1 MYRIGIDIGAT
12 NMRVALFQSDTQL
25 VAREQVKTEAALG
38 PAQALEKLVKMI
50 QLVDPKRLAVGVG
63 ICAPGPLDLANG
75 SILDAPNLPG
85 WFGFSIRDQLA
96 KYVNRPVFLI
106 NDAKAAAI
114 AEASIGAGRGFN
126 SVQYI
131 TVSTGVGGGFVYGG
145 ELFSGSHG
153 HASEIGNMI
162 VEASLPNGTLE
173 NICSGSALLYT
184 SKKLFGEDKTA
195 AELFVQY
202 KANHKQ
208 AHQVIDEWL
217 QHFSAAVTSIIQV
230 LDPEVFVLGGSVIL
244 HHPWL
249 IEKLQPVVAGQVY
262 GSMKENIQLKVA
274 SLGDDA
280 GLYGAMMLVKG
291 KEW

>member
-1 MYRIGIDIGAT
+1 MYRIGIDMGAT

-50 QLVDPKRLAVGVG
+50 QLVDPKCLAVGVG

-85 WFGFSIRDQLA
+85 WFGFSIRNQLA

-145 ELFSGSHG
+145 ELFSGSHN

-162 VEASLPNGTLE
+162 VDASLPNGTLE
-173 NICSGSALLYT
+173 NICSGSALLYA

-195 AELFVQY
+195 AELFEQY

-230 LDPEVFVLGGSVIL
+230 IDPEVFVLGGSVIL

-262 GSMKENIQLKVA
+262 SSMKENIQLKVA

>member
-162 VEASLPNGTLE
+162 VNASLPNGSLE
-173 NICSGSALLYT
+173 NICSGSALLYA

-208 AHQVIDEWL
+208 ARQVIDEWL

-262 GSMKENIQLKVA
+262 SSMKENIHLKVA